1 MSRDKKE
8 SFIVTNIVNFLKIQ
22 YRMGKVTREQLETL
36 ISQTEIQG
44 KVTIT
49 QQEFEEIVGE

>member
-1 MSRDKKE
+1 M
-8 SFIVTNIVNFLKIQ
+8 TNIVNFLKIQ
-22 YRMGKVTREQLETL
+22 YKMGKVTREQLETL